1 MKLRRKHIII
11 IAPGIL
17 LFVIIA
23 FQQLAQYL
31 VKHHATKIESD
42 YFIIAII
49 VFGTFP
55 FTMAL
60 LYIVY
65 SYLQQL
71 KEKQQAEVDKRFY
84 SDYIEGDR

>member
-1 MKLRRKHIII
+1 M
-11 IAPGIL
+11 

-23 FQQLAQYL
+23 FQRLAQYL

-42 YFIIAII
+42 YFIIANI

-65 SYLQQL
+65 SYRQHL
-71 KEKQQAEVDKRFY
+71 KEKQQAEEEKKFY
-84 SDYIEGDR
+84 SDYLEGEK

>member
-11 IAPGIL
+11 IAPGIV
-17 LFVIIA
+17 LFAMIA
-23 FQQLAQYL
+23 FQRLAQYL
-31 VKHHATKIESD
+31 VKHHTTKIESD

-60 LYIVY
+60 LYIIY

-71 KEKQQAEVDKRFY
+71 KEKQQAEEEKKFY
-84 SDYIEGDR
+84 SDYIEGDG

>member
-11 IAPGIL
+11 IAPGIV
-17 LFVIIA
+17 LFAMIA
-23 FQQLAQYL
+23 FQRLAQYL

-49 VFGTFP
+49 VCATMP

-60 LYIVY
+60 LYTVY
-65 SYLQQL
+65 RYLQQL
-71 KEKQQAEVDKRFY
+71 KEKQLAEEEKEFY
-84 SDYIEGDR
+84 SDYIDGRK

>member
-11 IAPGIL
+11 IVPGIL

-23 FQQLAQYL
+23 FQRLAQYL
-31 VKHHATKIESD
+31 IKHHATKIESD

-49 VFGTFP
+49 VIGSFP
-55 FTMAL
+55 FTMTL

-71 KEKQQAEVDKRFY
+71 KEKQQAVEEQKFY
-84 SDYIEGDR
+84 SDYIEGNQ